1 MSHSPLQAQSVRR
14 PWPTVAIQ
22 AEREL
27 NKHMGRGRDGGL
39 GLRSG
44 VETCVHLEFLFNSSE
59 QRQSMA
65 SPPRL
70 RGEDTGACS
79 DVFHRKGEY
88 GLP

>member
-1 MSHSPLQAQSVRR
+1 MSHSPRR
-14 PWPTVAIQ
+14 PWPTAGIR

-27 NKHMGRGRDGGL
+27 NKHMGRGRDGRL

-44 VETCVHLEFLFNSSE
+44 VETCVHLEFLFNSE